1 MRRRFKPRA
10 RFLRLRTA
18 SLCALLLILCVRAAR
33 AQTPPPVLLSEETTT
48 RAISLESIT
57 HSPEPFPPDSPFK
70 LGADGRTRIELYAMN
85 LALLPGEDASA
96 LTAGA
101 EDASGRRYELRAEC
115 VAPVQGFEWMTTV
128 ILRLGDDLGDVGDVL
143 VWVSYRGRASN
154 RVRVAI
160 GHEGGGPPDDATSAF
175 RGAS

>member
-1 MRRRFKPRA
+1 
-10 RFLRLRTA
+10 
-18 SLCALLLILCVRAAR
+18 
-33 AQTPPPVLLSEETTT
+33 
-48 RAISLESIT
+48 
-57 HSPEPFPPDSPFK
+57 
-70 LGADGRTRIELYAMN
+70 MN

-101 EDASGRRYELRAEC
+101 EDASGRRYELRAEY

-154 RVRVAI
+154 RTKPQRARQRLRLPWMVNPARL
-160 GHEGGGPPDDATSAF
+160 PRPMC
-175 RGAS
+175 